1 MELEVESI
9 YPQYYNNLEETMI
22 KQEKGFTLVELMIT
36 MVVFF
41 FVMAAGS
48 QIFSGLL
55 TQFKQQS
62 KITETNIEGVVG
74 LEMLRQDLEQAGY
87 GLPFD
92 VPTGFTYQEAID
104 SKAATLPFIIPY
116 TPSSFNEPTV
126 SGKTNPPRAI
136 LNGDNAGWNG
146 SDVLV
151 IKAVNIARKPVTQK
165 WTHLTVAGTKNWKDS
180 SGIDIPSENFNS
192 NDYIIALA
200 TGHSDATVRNLLVN
214 GAVFSKQ
221 YSSVND
227 FAPPDATEARYI
239 YGINDAQPRMPFN
252 RADYFIVT
260 DKAGVP
266 QRCARN
272 LSTDTPLVGVL
283 YKSLINHSDGALD
296 ANETLPLLDCVADMQ
311 VIYRIDSDGDGTID
325 NTTDTTAALSDTNA
339 NGTID
344 ADEIRRQIKE
354 IRVYLLAHEGQRD
367 PNYRYANETMIVGAF
382 GLGRTFNLKA
392 TIGDPDYQYYR
403 WKLYTIVVNPI
414 DLR

>member
-9 YPQYYNNLEETMI
+9 CPQYYNNLEETMI

-36 MVVFF
+36 MVVFI

-62 KITETNIEGVVG
+62 KITETNIEGVIG
-74 LEMLRQDLEQAGY
+74 LEILRQDIEHAGY
-87 GLPFD
+87 GLPFVIPD
-92 VPTGFTYQEAID
+92 GLSYTEASD
-104 SKAATLPFIIPY
+104 SKPAELPFALPY
-116 TPSSFNEPTV
+116 TPSLYNEATV
-126 SGKTNPPRAI
+126 IGTTNPPRGI
-136 LNGDNAGWNG
+136 LSGDGAGWNG

-180 SGIDIPSENFNS
+180 SGNDIPSENFNP
-192 NDYIIALA
+192 NDYIIALT
-200 TGHSDATVRNLLVN
+200 TGHSDATMRSLLVS
-214 GAVFSKQ
+214 GTFFKQ

-227 FAPPDATEARYI
+227 FAPPDTTEARYI

-260 DKAGVP
+260 DKAVVP

-311 VIYRIDSDGDGTID
+311 VLYRIDSNADGTID
-325 NTTDTTAALSDTNA
+325 NTSDTTAALSDTNA
-339 NGTID
+339 NLTID
-344 ADEIRRQIKE
+344 AEEIRRQIKE
-354 IRVYLLAHEGQRD
+354 VRVYLLAHEGQRD
-367 PNYRYANETMIVGAF
+367 PNYRYPNETMIVGEF
-382 GLGRTFNLKA
+382 GLGRIFDLKA
-392 TIGDPDYQYYR
+392 IIGDPDYQYYR